1 MLSIEDLTFDVADA
15 TLEGNLV
22 DGKLLWSVSVT
33 TAPKTIGGQTWK
45 PHAYLD
51 DYPAPSRSF
60 GDLMEDGWTIPS
72 ARELSGG
79 RLSDLAFVA
88 EAPIDL
94 LGFWVPATSERQARR
109 MIKPVFDVAYLEYHR
124 EPGRDGSYFLPPAR
138 EDQ

>member
-15 TLEGNLV
+15 TLDGKLV

-79 RLSDLAFVA
+79 RLL
-88 EAPIDL
+88 
-94 LGFWVPATSERQARR
+94 
-109 MIKPVFDVAYLEYHR
+109 AYLEYHR
-124 EPGRDGSYFLPPAR
+124 EPDRDGSTSSRRRAR
-138 EDQ
+138 INDA